1 MTVHGGGPAY
11 RSAWAR
17 DDQSGAVAMR
27 AHAVNGQYQAHA
39 RRLDRLPGVPPMAT
53 PAALRLASFGAV
65 RALVFGQYAEVSN
78 DVLSLVAECARLIA
92 RAHWRR
98 MGCRSES
105 EAYGII
111 VSSLRRQVG
120 AVAARAQARH
130 RISRWQWVGVPRA
143 VVDAR
148 NAARRTARGHLGGA
162 AVPPAEPDPELLRDV
177 MVHQSHAAAVA
188 GH

>member
-1 MTVHGGGPAY
+1 MHHGGGLRAGDCA
-11 RSAWAR
+11 RS
-17 DDQSGAVAMR
+17 R
-27 AHAVNGQYQAHA
+27 ALPHRVPPYGVP
-39 RRLDRLPGVPPMAT
+39 RLPLRSRPRAVHRT
-53 PAALRLASFGAV
+53 RPAS
-65 RALVFGQYAEVSN
+65 RAAQVLSLVFGQYAEVSN